1 MTHDHTLNVK
11 LANSKLN
18 KLKSAIKNWTEVIL
32 DFSSN
37 LIGNSNDETNFPHVL
52 LLTNTQISKIRKAFA
67 NGLLANLKFS
77 KTQLSKIIQS
87 WGLLTYDSLYLM
99 GPLSPLKMM
108 NSILNS
114 YVKELKNTDTKK

>member
-67 NGLLANLKFS
+67 NGLLANIKFS